1 MTSEEKW
8 EFITKLDEELLLGG
22 VILSEWSSFLIR
34 DADEAFC
41 AGAHL
46 AAILAAQAAMECH
59 LRHEYSSGGTQAKL
73 GFFNLIESA
82 PLPDDLRADLHTVRR
97 YRNRWVHV
105 HDPGSDDDL
114 LQRPEY
120 YDEELERM
128 ASIAIRAMRRVIYLE
143 QFV

>member
-1 MTSEEKW
+1 MTSDEKW
-8 EFITKLDEELLLGG
+8 KFITKLDDELLLGE

-34 DADEAFC
+34 DAEEAFC

-46 AAILAAQAAMECH
+46 AAILAAQAATECH
-59 LRHEYSSGGTQAKL
+59 LRHEYSPNTTQKNL
-73 GFFNLIESA
+73 GFFDLIERSR
-82 PLPDDLRADLHTVRR
+82 LPDDLRADLHTVRR
-97 YRNRWVHV
+97 YRNKWVHV
-105 HDPGSDDDL
+105 NDPGSDDDL

-128 ASIAIRAMRRVIYLE
+128 AAFAIRSMLRVIYPE

>member
-1 MTSEEKW
+1 MTSDEKW
-8 EFITKLDEELLLGG
+8 EFITKLDDELLLGG
-22 VILSEWSSFLIR
+22 LMLSEWSSFLIR

-59 LRHEYSSGGTQAKL
+59 LRHDYSPNSTQKNL
-73 GFFNLIESA
+73 GFFDLIERSS
-82 PLPDDLRADLHTVRR
+82 LPDNLRADLHTVRR

-105 HDPGSDDDL
+105 NDPDSDDNL
-114 LQRPEY
+114 LERPEY
-120 YDEELERM
+120 YNEELERM
-128 ASIAIRAMRRVIYLE
+128 AKLAIRSMRRVIYLE

>member
-1 MTSEEKW
+1 MTSEDKW
-8 EFITKLDEELLLGG
+8 EFITKLDDELLLGG
-22 VILSEWSSFLIR
+22 VMLSEWSTFLIR

-46 AAILAAQAAMECH
+46 ATILAAQAAMECH
-59 LRHEYSSGGTQAKL
+59 LRHEYSDTAQKNL
-73 GFFNLIESA
+73 GFFELIEKSS
-82 PLPDDLRADLHTVRR
+82 LPDDLRADLHTVRR

-105 HDPGSDDDL
+105 HDPSSDDDL
-114 LQRPEY
+114 LQRPDY

-128 ASIAIRAMRRVIYLE
+128 ATFAIKAMRRVIYLD